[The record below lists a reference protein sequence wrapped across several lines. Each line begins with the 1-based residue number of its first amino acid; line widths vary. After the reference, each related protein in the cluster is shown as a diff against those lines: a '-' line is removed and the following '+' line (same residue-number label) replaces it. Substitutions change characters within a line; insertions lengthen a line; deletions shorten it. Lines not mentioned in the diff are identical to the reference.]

1 MQTSLKEF
9 CFIVPLIFIFV
20 PFFVVATTT
29 VLIANLAIL
38 GLISI
43 TAFVLSASILA
54 IVSNLNIGGSGSVIA
69 TGISGRIGLNSEG
82 GYQLFV
88 LVFGGIFYGVTTV
101 ISFFY
106 TTIYA
111 IVNFVMGL
119 FGQSLPTITS
129 AEATSF
135 NSAFWNLSLTV
146 FGIPIFLMLQIVMGL
161 IYLLGLFLMIST
173 RGH

>member
-20 PFFVVATTT
+20 PFFVVANTTILT
-29 VLIANLAIL
+29 VNLAVL
-38 GLISI
+38 GLVSLS
-43 TAFVLSASILA
+43 AFVISASILS
-54 IVSNLNIGGSGSVIA
+54 IVSNLNITANVIA
-69 TGISGRIGLNSEG
+69 TGGSLGLNSEG

-88 LVFGGIFYGVTTV
+88 LIFGGIFYGVATV
-101 ISFFY
+101 IAFFY
-106 TTIYA
+106 TSIYA
-111 IVNFVMGL
+111 IVSYILGL
-119 FGQSLPTITS
+119 INQSLPVLTN

-146 FGIPIFLMLQIVMGL
+146 FGVPVFLILQILFGL
-161 IYLLGLFLMIST
+161 MYLLGLFLIIST